1 MTLANPPL
9 NKAERA
15 ITETIRTSWAPFLV
29 QGSIMMVLGAVA
41 VIWPQI
47 STLAA
52 DLYVG
57 WVFLFSGLIGLV
69 SMFIAP
75 SASAF
80 LWSLL
85 TAALSLL
92 VGVLLLWHPV
102 EGAVTLT
109 LLLVGFFIVEGIFQI
124 AGAIQ
129 HRDAFPGTWGWL
141 LMSGVADLLL
151 TAMIIFGMA
160 GNCELGARAVRW
172 HKPHHVG
179 LGDHY
184 GGFSGSQDGRYGG
197 KRHPLTRTD
206 IFREDGRANAS
217 GKDEDA
223 RQIATLKRST
233 QSTVSLTEGELS

>member
-1 MTLANPPL
+1 MSLANPPL

-29 QGSIMMVLGAVA
+29 QGSIMMVLGVLA

-47 STLAA
+47 STLTA

-57 WVFLFSGLIGLV
+57 WMFLFSGLIGLV
-69 SMFIAP
+69 TMFIAP

-151 TAMIIFGMA
+151 AAMIIFGWPTTASWVLGLFVGINLITSGLAITMVALAGRKLVGMA
-160 GNCELGARAVRW
+160 ASDTTD
-172 HKPHHVG
+172 PH
-179 LGDHY
+179 
-184 GGFSGSQDGRYGG
+184 
-197 KRHPLTRTD
+197 
-206 IFREDGRANAS
+206 
-217 GKDEDA
+217 
-223 RQIATLKRST
+223 
-233 QSTVSLTEGELS
+233 

>member
-9 NKAERA
+9 NKAGRA

-41 VIWPQI
+41 AIWPHI

-57 WVFLFSGLIGLV
+57 WVFLFSGLVGLV

-141 LMSGVADLLL
+141 LMSGVADLSL
-151 TAMIIFGMA
+151 AVMIIFGWPATASWVLGLFVGINLITSGLAITMVALAGRKLLGMA
-160 GNCELGARAVRW
+160 
-172 HKPHHVG
+172 
-179 LGDHY
+179 
-184 GGFSGSQDGRYGG
+184 
-197 KRHPLTRTD
+197 
-206 IFREDGRANAS
+206 AS
-217 GKDEDA
+217 D
-223 RQIATLKRST
+223 TH
-233 QSTVSLTEGELS
+233 

>member
-1 MTLANPPL
+1 MTFANPPL

-41 VIWPQI
+41 AIWPHI

-57 WVFLFSGLIGLV
+57 WVFLFSGLVGLV

-109 LLLVGFFIVEGIFQI
+109 LLLVGFFIVEGTFQI

-151 TAMIIFGMA
+151 AAMIIFGWPAAASWVLGLFVGINLITSGLAITMVALAGRKLLGMA
-160 GNCELGARAVRW
+160 
-172 HKPHHVG
+172 
-179 LGDHY
+179 
-184 GGFSGSQDGRYGG
+184 
-197 KRHPLTRTD
+197 
-206 IFREDGRANAS
+206 AS
-217 GKDEDA
+217 D
-223 RQIATLKRST
+223 TH
-233 QSTVSLTEGELS
+233 